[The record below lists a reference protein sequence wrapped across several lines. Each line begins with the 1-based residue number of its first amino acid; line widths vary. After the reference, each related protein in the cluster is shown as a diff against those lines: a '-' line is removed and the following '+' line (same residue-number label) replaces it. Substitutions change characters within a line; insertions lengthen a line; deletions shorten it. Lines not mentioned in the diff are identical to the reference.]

1 MQHAL
6 QKWSA
11 GHPMREFAQSL
22 PLIGRYVAA
31 PALVFLVC
39 AQLSLLA
46 GAEDYPDRTVKVIVP
61 FPAGRTADAAAPDR
75 VRLVVSQ
82 MGPSGH
88 YR

>member
-1 MQHAL
+1 
-6 QKWSA
+6 
-11 GHPMREFAQSL
+11 MRCKNDQRGIQCANLRKVCLSL
-22 PLIGRYVAA
+22 ADTWLR